1 MSDTPLHRNLLGAP
15 TEGKLRGAGAESHW
29 HGLHRAD
36 EIASFVAF
44 LLNNE
49 SAFDP
54 RRRPRHSTAAPPLRD
69 RLRSA
74 IVDHGLM
81 AYIGLVTLVVRDY
94 DEAIDF
100 YVRAAGFQLVEDTR
114 LSEQKRWVVVAPPG
128 TRESGLLLAQ
138 AASAGQRERI
148 GDQTGGRVCLFLNTA
163 EFNRDYQRL
172 RAAGS
177 GSPSRLVRRPTA
189 PSPFSKTSTAI
200 AGIRSSQP
208 DIAQMPS
215 DPARLALAGESH
227 CDGQA
232 TAETSSRRDKP
243 NTCAIASLEV
253 NHRDL

>member
-1 MSDTPLHRNLLGAP
+1 
-15 TEGKLRGAGAESHW
+15 
-29 HGLHRAD
+29 
-36 EIASFVAF
+36 
-44 LLNNE
+44 
-49 SAFDP
+49 
-54 RRRPRHSTAAPPLRD
+54 
-69 RLRSA
+69 
-74 IVDHGLM
+74 M

-163 EFNRDYQRL
+163 EFNRDYERL

-227 CDGQA
+227 RDGQA
-232 TAETSSRRDKP
+232 TAETSSCRDTSNACATNSRKWITRICRVPERGEACAHRRAAWGPWHVLHPDS
-243 NTCAIASLEV
+243 IAE
-253 NHRDL
+253 RFGPAGREQARTR